1 MLQKTFRIQSLTV
14 NVYKDKI
21 SLGKFAA
28 DLVAKRLKKVIKRK
42 KKAAIVL
49 ATGISQF
56 GFLDALKSRKDID
69 WKKITVFHLDE
80 YKGISENH
88 HASFRKYLKERI
100 FNQVK
105 PGQIYFIK
113 GDAKDS
119 QKECERYEALL
130 KHEKI
135 DIACIGIG
143 ENGHLAF
150 NDPPVADFN
159 DKKLV
164 KIVTLDDA
172 CRKQQFGEGWFR
184 SLKDVPRKAIT
195 LTIPAIMKAEMVS
208 CVVPDKRKAQA
219 VRDTLK
225 RDITTR
231 CPASILRKHDNVYLF
246 LDIFSAELLGI

>member
-1 MLQKTFRIQSLTV
+1 MLQKIFRIQGLTV
-14 NVYKDKI
+14 NVHKDKI
-21 SLGKFAA
+21 NLSKAAA
-28 DLVAKRLKKVIKRK
+28 DLVAKRLKKVIKKK
-42 KKAAIVL
+42 KKAAIIL

-56 GFLDALKSRKDID
+56 GFLDALREKNDID

-80 YKGISENH
+80 YRGISESH

-100 FNQVK
+100 INLVR
-105 PGQIYFIK
+105 PGQVHFIN

-119 QKECERYEALL
+119 QKECKRYETLL

-135 DIACIGIG
+135 DVACIGIG

-184 SLKDVPRKAIT
+184 SLKDVPRKAMT
-195 LTIPAIMKAEMVS
+195 LTIPAIMRAEMIS
-208 CVVPDKRKAQA
+208 CVVPDRRKAQA
-219 VRDTLK
+219 VRDALK
-225 RDITTR
+225 GHITTN
-231 CPASILRKHDNVYLF
+231 CPASILRKHNNVHLF
-246 LDIFSAELLGI
+246 LDISSAELLKI